1 MPPLKLAKSLAL
13 SFSLGAVLSVASDT
27 AITHQVQQLVVT
39 QAQAVA
45 QQAAHAMADA
55 GAKATRAVAAK
66 LSEWGKGWDGGAGQG
81 GCEVIE
87 IIEVKPL

>member
-27 AITHQVQQLVVT
+27 AITHQVQQLAIT

-66 LSEWGKGWDGGAGQG
+66 LSEWAQDGMEA
-81 GCEVIE
+81 V
-87 IIEVKPL
+87 VKEFTKSSQ